1 MKNNMADLKQMY
13 FGLVEKLREI
23 TPHFSGILIAK

>member
-1 MKNNMADLKQMY
+1 MKNNMIDLKRRY
-13 FGLVEKLREI
+13 FGLAEKLREM